1 MLGDRGHCPA
11 VETLAAFSDGRLTG
25 NVHEET
31 LRHVAHCA
39 VCRSIVED
47 TALFDADDEP
57 VVVPHRAPRRRRY
70 AAVAAAVAV
79 ATLAGMLLY
88 RPAGPWIRS
97 YRDRRAIQGLVAA
110 APTRFRSN
118 EPRITGGFGW
128 APLRNSTRGRESS
141 DPEQLKI
148 DGVAGAVLRDKRTD
162 DDPSHAAGVAYLLS
176 GHEREAADELSR
188 AATQTP
194 RDARILTD
202 LGVALYDR
210 ATGIP
215 HDPAGL
221 ARALEVTDGALRL
234 DPGLPE
240 AHFNRALILERLG
253 RRDDAVAAWRAF
265 LAVERDEAWLGEG
278 RRRLGSL
285 VPKVAP

>member
-11 VETLAAFSDGRLTG
+11 AETLAAFSDGRLTG
-25 NVHEET
+25 AAHEET

-47 TALFDADDEP
+47 TVRFDADDEP
-57 VVVPHRAPRRRRY
+57 RVVPHRAPRRRRY

-88 RPAGPWIRS
+88 RPLGSGIRS
-97 YRDRRAIQGLVAA
+97 YRDGQAIHGLVAA
-110 APTRFRSN
+110 APTRFRSY
-118 EPRITGGFGW
+118 EPRITGGFRW
-128 APLRNSTRGRESS
+128 APLRNSTRGPDSS

-148 DGVAGAVLRDKRTD
+148 DGVAGAVLRDRKAD
-162 DDPSHAAGVAYLLS
+162 GDPSHAAGVAYLLS
-176 GHEREAADELSR
+176 GYEREAADELTR
-188 AATQTP
+188 AATQQP

-210 ATGIP
+210 GTGISP
-215 HDPAGL
+215 DAAVL
-221 ARALEVTDGALRL
+221 ARALEVTDGALSL

-253 RRDDAVAAWRAF
+253 RRDDAIAAWRAF
-265 LAVERDEAWLGEG
+265 LAV
-278 RRRLGSL
+278 
-285 VPKVAP
+285 